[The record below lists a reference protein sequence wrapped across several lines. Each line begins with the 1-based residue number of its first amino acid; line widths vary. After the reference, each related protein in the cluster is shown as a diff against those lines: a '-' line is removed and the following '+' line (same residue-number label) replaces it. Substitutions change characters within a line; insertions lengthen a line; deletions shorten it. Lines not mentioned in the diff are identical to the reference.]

1 MTVYKKLQE
10 ARNRLNKIS
19 LSKSGKNAFAKFN
32 YFELGDF
39 MPAVTGIFN
48 DVGLCG
54 VVSFTTDTAYL
65 TIYDVDGEERSFV
78 TFTSPLVMA
87 SMDRVQPIQ
96 LMGSSHTYFRR
107 YLYLMALDLVEQD
120 SVDAVE
126 PPAKVEVKAKVEPKV
141 ETKAKEEPKEETPKP
156 KIDSAN
162 LKGKEGPWQLKLKEE
177 GEWQVT
183 VQEATNI
190 LLAIAKTKDDVNN
203 IYKVNRVIYDKLKET
218 NITVYEEIINVFNI
232 TKKELS

>member
-1 MTVYKKLQE
+1 
-10 ARNRLNKIS
+10 
-19 LSKSGKNAFAKFN
+19 
-32 YFELGDF
+32 
-39 MPAVTGIFN
+39 
-48 DVGLCG
+48 
-54 VVSFTTDTAYL
+54 
-65 TIYDVDGEERSFV
+65 
-78 TFTSPLVMA
+78 
-87 SMDRVQPIQ
+87 VQPIQ

-107 YLYLMALDLVEQD
+107 YLYLMALDLVEHD

-141 ETKAKEEPKEETPKP
+141 ETKEEPKEETPKP